1 MEPHSCLLI
10 SLGPCHPTQP
20 RGIFGVVC
28 VGGVYKPLELLL
40 LVDKLPSG
48 GPAMDLKPPPAGLE
62 ETTVITSITSKAEV
76 VFL

>member
-1 MEPHSCLLI
+1 M
-10 SLGPCHPTQP
+10 
-20 RGIFGVVC
+20 
-28 VGGVYKPLELLL
+28 GGVYKPLELLL

-48 GPAMDLKPPPAGLE
+48 GPAMDLQPPPAGLE